1 MTILARPDC
10 ADCADHRGT
19 ERPDRPRHLGRRE
32 RSAGQALVEFSLAI
46 TVFLVLLMAVFD
58 LGRGIYAYN
67 GVAQAARE
75 IARATSVHPGSTTLG
90 DSAETAGVVAT
101 QKGLIPGLGDPTFGC
116 VDIDG
121 SVVSGACLPGN
132 WVRVAISARY
142 APVTPLLSLVGAF
155 TLQSASSMQLQ

>member
-1 MTILARPDC
+1 MTTLARPRP
-10 ADCADHRGT
+10 ADHARRASHAGRT
-19 ERPDRPRHLGRRE
+19 SGLDRRE

-58 LGRGIYAYN
+58 LGRGIYMYN
-67 GVAQAARE
+67 GVAEAARE
-75 IARATSVHPGSTTLG
+75 IARATSVHPGWATLG
-90 DSAETAGVVAT
+90 DSTETAGVVAT

-121 SVVSGACLPGN
+121 SAVSGACLPGN
-132 WVRVAISARY
+132 WVRVAISAQY